1 MMSMRITTG
10 KLCTLAVV
18 AAALTVGSAGLAQQP
33 PGGGGA
39 GGGGGRGGQRGGRGG
54 FGQQLTLA
62 SVPAPVLADGLK
74 LSASQVTKIQAIQDQ
89 YRKDRTALRP
99 AQGEQVDRNELFQKM
114 GALDEETTKSI
125 QGVLNES
132 QNKQAPAFLKAIGGY
147 RMVGIPLEVLPDLK
161 LTSDQ
166 KTKITSIAEGAQKQM
181 ADARAAAQAANG
193 GNGGAPGAGGPGAG
207 GAGGG
212 FQQFQ
217 EMMKANS
224 DKAAAVLTTTQKATL
239 AKYVA
244 DHPQRGFGGR
254 GGGRRGGGAG
264 AGGNGPV

>member
-10 KLCTLAVV
+10 KLCTLAIV

-39 GGGGGRGGQRGGRGG
+39 GGGGGRGGQRGGRG
-54 FGQQLTLA
+54 FGQLTLA

-74 LSASQVTKIQAIQDQ
+74 LSASQVSKIQAIQDQ

-166 KTKITSIAEGAQKQM
+166 KTKITAIAEGAQKQM

-193 GNGGAPGAGGPGAG
+193 GNGGAPGAGPGAG
-207 GAGGG
+207 GPGGG
-212 FQQFQ
+212 FQAFQ

-239 AKYVA
+239 AKYIA

-254 GGGRRGGGAG
+254 GGGGGRRGGAG
-264 AGGNGPV
+264 AGGNAPV

>member
-1 MMSMRITTG
+1 MSMRISTG

-18 AAALTVGSAGLAQQP
+18 AAALSVGSAGLAQQP

-39 GGGGGRGGQRGGRGG
+39 GGGGGRGGQRGGRG
-54 FGQQLTLA
+54 FGQVTLA
-62 SVPAPVLADGLK
+62 SVPVPVLADGLK
-74 LSASQVTKIQAIQDQ
+74 LSASQASKIQAIQDQ

-161 LTSDQ
+161 LTGDQ

-181 ADARAAAQAANG
+181 ADARAAQAANG

-212 FQQFQ
+212 FQ
-217 EMMKANS
+217 
-224 DKAAAVLTTTQKATL
+224 AVPGDDEGQ
-239 AKYVA
+239 
-244 DHPQRGFGGR
+244 Q
-254 GGGRRGGGAG
+254 
-264 AGGNGPV
+264 